1 MTQHDPSM
9 AAAAATKPEPAAD
22 AAPIPMAMLAELTHR
37 CPLRCPYCSNPT
49 ELLGRSS
56 ELPTEIWAGVFAQAA
71 AMGVL
76 QVHLSGGEPAAR
88 RDLPEI
94 VTAAVEAGLYTN
106 LITSGVGLREAVL
119 HDCAERGLDHVQ
131 LSVQGPDRETADL
144 VGGLA
149 GGFETKLRV
158 AEWVAREGL
167 PLTINAVVHRLNLD
181 RLPET
186 ISLAERLG
194 ARRLEVA
201 HTQYHGWADRN
212 RLALMPTRDQVRR
225 AGEIVAEASERLRGV
240 MAIDYVTPDHLAKYP
255 KPCMG
260 GWGRVGLN
268 VTPDGQVLPCHAAAT
283 IPGLR
288 FDSVRDRPLA
298 EIWERGEAFEA
309 FRGTAWMKEPCRSC
323 ERRTRDWGGCRCQA
337 LAWTGDAAATDP
349 ACTLSPHH
357 AALRRA
363 AEEAGAAAPG
373 DEALTYRSMTARA

>member
-1 MTQHDPSM
+1 MTQHDPKV
-9 AAAAATKPEPAAD
+9 AAAAETMPEPE

-49 ELLGRSS
+49 ELLGRSR
-56 ELPTEIWAGVFAQAA
+56 ELDTATWADVFAQAA

-94 VTAAVEAGLYTN
+94 VSSAVEAGLYTN

-119 HDCAERGLDHVQ
+119 ADCAARGLDHVQ

-149 GGFETKLRV
+149 GGFEAKLRV

-186 ISLAERLG
+186 VALAERLG

-212 RLALMPTRDQVRR
+212 RLALMPTREQVRR
-225 AGEIVAEASERLRGV
+225 AGEIVEAARERLRGV

-268 VTPDGQVLPCHAAAT
+268 VTPDGRVLPCHAAET

-288 FDSVRDRPLA
+288 FDSVRDRPLG
-298 EIWERGEAFEA
+298 EIWERGEAFAA
-309 FRGTAWMKEPCRSC
+309 FRGTAWMQEPCRSC
-323 ERRTRDWGGCRCQA
+323 ERRARDWGGCRCQA

-357 AALRRA
+357 GELRRA

-373 DEALTYRSMTARA
+373 DEALTYRSMTLR